1 MKTANPSSGP
11 LAGLVHNSQTTIHN
25 LSEHVRSTAEK
36 PRRLL
41 DTRRRND
48 LLRELGQLY
57 YDAHHSGAAVRQGA
71 VDRLLAQ
78 LETEPRN
85 DSEDRE
91 TADGNDDE

>member
-41 DTRRRND
+41 DARRRND
-48 LLRELGQLY
+48 LLRELGQLHY
-57 YDAHHSGAAVRQGA
+57 EAHHTGTAVRQGA
-71 VDRLLAQ
+71 VDRLLEQ
-78 LETEPRN
+78 LEADPR
-85 DSEDRE
+85 DHSEDDD
-91 TADGNDDE
+91 TANDDE

>member
-41 DTRRRND
+41 DARRRND
-48 LLRELGQLY
+48 LLRELGQLHY
-57 YDAHHSGAAVRQGA
+57 EAHHTGTAVRQGA
-71 VDRLLAQ
+71 VDRLLEQ
-78 LETEPRN
+78 LEADPR
-85 DSEDRE
+85 DHSEDDDS
-91 TADGNDDE
+91 ANDDE

>member
-41 DTRRRND
+41 DARRRND
-48 LLRELGQLY
+48 LLRELGQLHF
-57 YDAHHSGAAVRQGA
+57 DAHHSGAAVRQGA
-71 VDRLLAQ
+71 VDRLLEQ
-78 LETEPRN
+78 LETDPR
-85 DSEDRE
+85 DHSEDHE
-91 TADGNDDE
+91 SADGNDDE